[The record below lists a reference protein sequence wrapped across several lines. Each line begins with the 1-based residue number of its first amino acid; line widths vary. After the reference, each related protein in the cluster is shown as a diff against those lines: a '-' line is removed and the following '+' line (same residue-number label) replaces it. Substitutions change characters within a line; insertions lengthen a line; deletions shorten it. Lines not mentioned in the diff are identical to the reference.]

1 MCHLTLGVIIMEKL
15 KHLLFFI
22 FVFILSMLTTSI
34 IFDVDLSNIKVN
46 IVVLQFGI
54 CIVMTN
60 IVTELITY
68 NTDLIYKE
76 EKVICML
83 IEKRTQSYRLKGG
96 SAMSFVYKFE
106 DDMKNQI
113 TVYGNQKSYLFLNE
127 GEQYK
132 LLIRRSKLLDYE
144 LLSS

>member
-1 MCHLTLGVIIMEKL
+1 MEKL